1 MEGIVI
7 KRQNKLW
14 SKSSRLPYYV
24 KIVNEKFSEAHS
36 SKPKTIDPEKMAAR
50 EAEQV
55 AVAQVVTKRRIEK
68 LIQKLTENG
77 IIDDDWGSESMKT
90 LSKLLSKAT
99 YEDCRK
105 EEPEIVNANENF
117 GKICA
122 SLTMKYAREILDD
135 KSKFI

>member
-36 SKPKTIDPEKMAAR
+36 SKPKTIDPEKMVAR

-55 AVAQVVTKRRIEK
+55 AV
-68 LIQKLTENG
+68 
-77 IIDDDWGSESMKT
+77 
-90 LSKLLSKAT
+90 
-99 YEDCRK
+99 
-105 EEPEIVNANENF
+105 
-117 GKICA
+117 
-122 SLTMKYAREILDD
+122 KYAREILDD